1 MSMGL
6 IALLDDIAALAKV
19 AAVTLDD
26 VAAQATKAGA
36 KAAGIVIDDA
46 AVTPRYAVGFAASRE
61 LPIVGKIAWGS
72 LRNKMLFLLPGAL
85 LLSAFAPWA
94 ITPLLMTGGAYLCY
108 EGFEKVL
115 EVLVPHGE
123 GTPAPDPLATAPADA
138 AALETQRVAGAIR
151 TDFIL
156 SAEIMAIAL
165 STITSPSIWTQA
177 LILAVVGIGIT
188 VLVYGAVALIV
199 KGDDIGLALAQSS
212 RPVSGIGHVLRGRPT
227 ELEPRSPSAIDRT
240 ISRLTQPVGRGLVF
254 GMPYFLKTLS
264 LVGTLAMLW
273 VGGGI
278 VVHGL
283 AGYGLTGIEHAIH
296 AAAVAIA
303 ALVPPV
309 KAAVEWLAT
318 ALASGAVGLALGGA
332 VFLVMHYGVEPILNR
347 AGAAKGH

>member
-1 MSMGL
+1 MSLGL

-36 KAAGIVIDDA
+36 KAAGIIIDDA

-61 LPIVGKIAWGS
+61 LPIVAKIAWGS
-72 LRNKMLFLLPGAL
+72 LKNKMLFLLPGAL
-85 LLSAFAPWA
+85 LLSALAPWA
-94 ITPLLMTGGAYLCY
+94 ITPLLMIGGAYLCY

-115 EVLVPHGE
+115 EMVVPHDDDA
-123 GTPAPDPLATAPADA
+123 PAPDPVAAAPDEA
-138 AALETQRVAGAIR
+138 AALEDQRVAGAIR

-165 STITSPSIWTQA
+165 STITSPSFWTQA

-199 KGDDIGLALAQSS
+199 KGDDVGLALAQSS
-212 RPVSGIGHVLRGRPT
+212 RPITGLGHVLRGRPT
-227 ELEPRSPSAIDRT
+227 ELEPREPAAVDRAV
-240 ISRLTQPVGRGLVF
+240 SRLTQPVGRGLVF

-278 VVHGL
+278 VIHGL

-303 ALVPPV
+303 ALVPAI
-309 KAAVEWLAT
+309 KTAVEWLAT

-332 VFLVMHYGVEPILNR
+332 VFLAMHYGVEPLLHR
-347 AGAAKGH
+347 GAAAKGH

>member
-1 MSMGL
+1 MGL

-115 EVLVPHGE
+115 DVLVPHGE
-123 GTPAPDPLATAPADA
+123 STPAADPLAAAPADA

-347 AGAAKGH
+347 SGAAKGH

>member
-1 MSMGL
+1 MSTGL

-26 VAAQATKAGA
+26 AAAQATKAGA

-46 AVTPRYAVGFAASRE
+46 AVTPRYAVGFAAARE
-61 LPIVGKIAWGS
+61 LPIVAKIAWGS
-72 LRNKMLFLLPGAL
+72 LKNKMLFLLPGAL
-85 LLSAFAPWA
+85 LFSAFAPWA
-94 ITPLLMTGGAYLCY
+94 ITPLLMIGGLYLCY

-115 EVLVPHGE
+115 EMVVPHGDDA
-123 GTPAPDPLATAPADA
+123 PAPDPLAASPADA
-138 AALETQRVAGAIR
+138 AALESLRVAGAIR

-165 STITSPSIWTQA
+165 STITAPSIWTQA

-188 VLVYGAVALIV
+188 ALVYGAVALIV
-199 KGDDIGLALAQSS
+199 KADDVGLALAQSS
-212 RPVSGIGHVLRGRPT
+212 RPVTGLGHVMRGRPT
-227 ELEPRSPSAIDRT
+227 ELELREPAAIDRMV
-240 ISRLTQPVGRGLVF
+240 SRLTQPIGRGLVF
-254 GMPYFLKTLS
+254 GMPYFLKVLS

-283 AGYGLTGIEHAIH
+283 AGYGLAGIEHAIH

-309 KAAVEWLAT
+309 KAATEWLAT
-318 ALASGAVGLALGGA
+318 ALASGVVGLALGGA

-347 AGAAKGH
+347 GGAARGH